1 MNVTI
6 NGIQKEIPD
15 GLNLQGLLE
24 HLEVK
29 PGSVVIECNEKDIYS
44 QSQFTG
50 IMVQEND
57 RLEILN
63 FVGGGSGI
71 TLFPPRSSYVR

>member
-1 MNVTI
+1 MKVVI
-6 NGIQKEIPD
+6 NGINKEIPD
-15 GLNLQGLLE
+15 GLNLQQLLD
-24 HLEVK
+24 HLDVK

-44 QSQFTG
+44 QSQFMQ

-63 FVGGGSGI
+63 FVGGGSGF
-71 TLFPPRSSYVR
+71 TSLHPRS